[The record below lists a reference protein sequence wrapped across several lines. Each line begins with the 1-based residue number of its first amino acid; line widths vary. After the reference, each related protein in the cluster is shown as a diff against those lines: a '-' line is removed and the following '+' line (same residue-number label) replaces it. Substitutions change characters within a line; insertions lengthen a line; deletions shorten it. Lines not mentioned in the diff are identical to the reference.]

1 MVVDSKYISDSIE
14 QIDKAGCAT
23 VDPQVWAREVA
34 GSIEGAFSE
43 LGLKTQTLTNN
54 GTSVAVTAIAEG
66 NGSGPSI
73 GFVNSL
79 YQSNPSSTQANALS
93 EPEERSENLKI
104 LSSLTFLAAQLSA
117 AKELSAIH
125 HPSDVQFHI
134 GLRHINCL
142 PGTPTSAI
150 MSSGNRVDAVV
161 AKAAQVGDEIKFS
174 FTATGV
180 IVGTIK
186 VKGVAT
192 HCGNRAT
199 SIRPGGLG
207 DAAGVNALEK
217 GMLVI
222 SAVRHLDD
230 LWIRTKT
237 HPRLP
242 LASCTIGISAF
253 RADSGQL
260 VPFSFPNLAH
270 IDIRVEYGP
279 HESEF
284 EIREEIERHVIAMVS
299 QDPWLRD
306 HPPSFSWLNLY
317 PALDLDP
324 GHKLAR
330 CVSAAIAKF
339 SIVSTKPEAESSFV
353 ENSNGAFYSA
363 AGTPAILLGCGARN
377 PNKSPQ
383 ASLDLNQVEELK
395 NLILE
400 TVAGWAGDKI

>member
-1 MVVDSKYISDSIE
+1 MGVVMDNKYFSDSIE
-14 QIDKAGCAT
+14 QIDKASRTT
-23 VDPQVWAREVA
+23 VDPQAWAREVA
-34 GSIEGAFSE
+34 GSIVGAFSE
-43 LGLKTQTLTNN
+43 MGLKTQTLTNN
-54 GTSVAVTAIAEG
+54 GTSVAVTAIAKG
-66 NGSGPSI
+66 NGSGLSI

-79 YQSNPSSTQANALS
+79 YQSNLCSTQANALS
-93 EPEERSENLKI
+93 EPEEHSENLKI
-104 LSSLTFLAAQLSA
+104 LSSLTFLAAQLNA
-117 AKELSAIH
+117 AKELSVVN

-134 GLRHINCL
+134 GLRHIDCL

-150 MSSGNRVDAVV
+150 IGSGNKVDAVV
-161 AKAAQVGDEIKFS
+161 AKAAQIGNEIKFS
-174 FTATGV
+174 ATATGV
-180 IVGTIK
+180 LVGTIK
-186 VKGVAT
+186 VEGVAT

-199 SIRPGGLG
+199 SIRAGGLG

-230 LWIRTKT
+230 LWVRTKT

-242 LASCTIGISAF
+242 LASCTIGISSF

-260 VPFSFPNLAH
+260 VPFSFPNSAQ

-284 EIREEIERHVIAMVS
+284 EIREEIERHVFTIVS

-317 PALDLDP
+317 PAFDLDP
-324 GHKLAR
+324 GHKLAK

-339 SIVSTKPEAESSFV
+339 SIVSTKPKAESSFV

-363 AGTPAILLGCGARN
+363 AGTPTILLGCGAKN
-377 PNKSPQ
+377 
-383 ASLDLNQVEELK
+383 ASGSRQTNLDLDQVKDLK

-400 TVAGWAGDKI
+400 TVTGWAG